1 MRISDWSSDV
11 CSSDLGECLHSPR
24 GGKTG
29 RRLAQDLVRL
39 PELAV
44 LPLQLL
50 DPRPIRARRPRPRP
64 LIALGLPHP
73 PAQRLRRAADLA
85 GNRADRSPLR
95 AVLARMLQRSEEH
108 TSELQSLMRIS
119 YAVFRLKKN
128 NTTKH

>member
-1 MRISDWSSDV
+1 MTGIRAGTGGRAPPP
-11 CSSDLGECLHSPR
+11 CPAGECLHSPR

-73 PAQRLRRAADLA
+73 
-85 GNRADRSPLR
+85 
-95 AVLARMLQRSEEH
+95 RSEEH

-119 YAVFRLKKN
+119 YAVFCLQKKN
-128 NTTKH
+128 NNNNNYDTTQ

>member
-1 MRISDWSSDV
+1 MTGIRAGTGGRAPPP
-11 CSSDLGECLHSPR
+11 CPAGECLHSPR

-95 AVLARMLQRSEEH
+95 AVQIGRA
-108 TSELQSLMRIS
+108 TSE
-119 YAVFRLKKN
+119 
-128 NTTKH
+128 